1 MTDQPRSN
9 SVEKFAQP
17 EGRAAAIPPLNTTV
31 AAFIGR
37 CQRGPINTP
46 VVVQNYDGFRRIFG
60 ASEPYSAVND
70 CVLHYFQNGGQL
82 AAVVRVANRAQAG
95 VLHLAAGE
103 ESLKLRP
110 RNPGTRELIRA
121 SIDYDGVAGDDEF
134 NLVIQRISKQG
145 SQLVEDQ
152 ESYRSVS
159 LGDGSP
165 RMLVDLLSRSALAQ
179 IVGPLPAGRPQPT
192 VTKGAHGNTVTYVTA
207 MEGASDGDELT
218 DYDIIGSADEKTGL
232 FALDRVPRIDFVC
245 LPTPPS
251 GRDVG
256 VTSLVAAAR
265 YCERRRAVLV
275 VDPPVAWTSP
285 EAAVLGLRSRPFE
298 AANALTYF
306 PRIRPRDGA
315 GRYPNG
321 TSAAGAICGLL
332 ARGDLRQGTW
342 RMLDERSGA
351 LRGGLL
357 GVVDTPDT
365 MADLLNLAGVNV
377 LARNHSVGFH
387 FRGDCLMA
395 EDPAWGGLGL
405 ASRRL
410 VLRVIDALERGGRWA
425 RSETDLAANR
435 DLARQASFFLLDLHE
450 QGALEGLSPEE
461 AFFVRGLKQSVG
473 LRVGLALRRPAEFT
487 AFEIRQESTGAELRW
502 LQSSDPITLVG

>member
-1 MTDQPRSN
+1 MSDQPQSK
-9 SVEKFAQP
+9 SVEGFAQP

-37 CQRGPINTP
+37 CQRGPMNTP
-46 VVVQNYDGFRRIFG
+46 IVVQNYDGFRRIFG
-60 ASEPYSAVND
+60 ASEPYSAVNE

-82 AAVVRVANRAQAG
+82 AAIVRVANRAQPG
-95 VLHLAAGE
+95 ILRLAAGDE
-103 ESLKLRP
+103 FLKLRP

-121 SIDYDGVAGDDEF
+121 SVDYDSVTSESQF
-134 NLVIQRISKQG
+134 NLVIQRIGRLG

-152 ESYRSVS
+152 ESYRGVS
-159 LGDGSP
+159 LSDGGARP
-165 RMLVDLLSRSALAQ
+165 LTDLLSRSALAQ
-179 IVGPLPAGRPQPT
+179 IVGPLPKSRPEPT
-192 VTKGAHGNTVTYVTA
+192 VAKGAHGNTVTYVTA

-232 FALDRVPRIDFVC
+232 FALDRVPRIDFIC
-245 LPTPPS
+245 LPTPPT
-251 GRDVG
+251 GRDIG

-265 YCERRRAVLV
+265 YCEQRRALLV
-275 VDPPVAWTSP
+275 VDPPVSWTSA
-285 EAAVLGLRSRPFE
+285 EAAVLGVRNRPFE

-315 GRYPNG
+315 SRYPNG

-332 ARGDLRQGTW
+332 ARGDLRQGSW
-342 RMLDERSGA
+342 RSLNERSGA

-365 MADLLNLAGVNV
+365 MGDLLNLGGVNV
-377 LARNHSVGFH
+377 LARSKSVGF
-387 FRGDCLMA
+387 FLRGDCLMA
-395 EDPAWGGLGL
+395 EDPAWAGVGL
-405 ASRRL
+405 AGRRF

-425 RSETDLAANR
+425 CGQSDLGLNR
-435 DLARQASFFLLDLHE
+435 DLVRQANFFLLDLHE
-450 QGALEGLSPEE
+450 QGALAGISPEE
-461 AFFVRGLKQSVG
+461 AFFVRGLKQAVG

-487 AFEIRQESTGAELRW
+487 AFEIHHEEAGSQLRW